1 MSFSRHMQ
9 IYRSDVLFRPRNEAV
24 SRFAPGFIVPM
35 SLRPAIPRRV
45 GLHQSPPPLH
55 RLEFSLNPPAET
67 VNHHPPRGGDFS
79 TGEMRIFQPA
89 LTDARSQGGDAF
101 AAIETIVPWRKFEST
116 VAEAQTLA
124 QPEDFDYLALLDERY
139 GSVRRFAPLLLA
151 NF

>member
-24 SRFAPGFIVPM
+24 SRFAPSFMVPM
-35 SLRPAIPRRV
+35 SLRPAIPRQV

-89 LTDARSQGGDAF
+89 LTVVG
-101 AAIETIVPWRKFEST
+101 
-116 VAEAQTLA
+116 
-124 QPEDFDYLALLDERY
+124 LALRKLFKVGATEA
-139 GSVRRFAPLLLA
+139 GFLLQPRKSLVET
-151 NF
+151 